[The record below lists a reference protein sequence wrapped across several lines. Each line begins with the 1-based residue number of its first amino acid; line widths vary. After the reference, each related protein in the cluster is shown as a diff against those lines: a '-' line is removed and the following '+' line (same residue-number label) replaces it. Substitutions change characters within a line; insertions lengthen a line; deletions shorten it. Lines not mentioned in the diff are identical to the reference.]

1 MGLFDRLRGAKPAS
15 SAAEANKPK
24 SDDTFF
30 LEPEASSTLGDVS
43 LMKRSNTIRR
53 TFPGTLDSPGTKE
66 MVAEVSSMEA
76 RLEKVSEGLPGAGG
90 DEAGISLTGGVPK
103 PVKKTFAKAM
113 SQAELEQRMKGSA
126 VGVNVPGGPAAIKKE
141 KEEAAAAAPAVQPQI
156 SQLANAKPGA
166 IDPFKQ
172 MVKELNS

>member
-1 MGLFDRLRGAKPAS
+1 
-15 SAAEANKPK
+15 
-24 SDDTFF
+24 
-30 LEPEASSTLGDVS
+30 
-43 LMKRSNTIRR
+43 
-53 TFPGTLDSPGTKE
+53 
-66 MVAEVSSMEA
+66 
-76 RLEKVSEGLPGAGG
+76 
-90 DEAGISLTGGVPK
+90 
-103 PVKKTFAKAM
+103 
-113 SQAELEQRMKGSA
+113 MKGSA